1 MNLYQDF
8 LDQWHEDSVMGDDLC
23 EEARRIPILHSK
35 WLDKY
40 LKIQLIKKEKEYDH
54 NRLYLQKYSYYMGRE
69 ETAPEDRIIKTEVPV
84 YIKGDLEYIKSQA
97 TLDLYEKLE
106 NTLKEI
112 LNNINNRSFQI
123 KNAIDWLKYSRG
135 IDEQ

>member
-1 MNLYQDF
+1 MNLYQEF
-8 LDQWHEDSVMGDDLC
+8 LDEWRKDAVMGDDLC
-23 EEARRIPILHSK
+23 DEARKIPILHSK

-40 LKIQLIKKEKEYDH
+40 LKIQLIKKEKEYSH

-69 ETAPEDRIIKTEVPV
+69 ETAPEDRIIKTEVPI
-84 YIKGDLEYIKSQA
+84 YIKGDSDYIKSQA
-97 TLDLYEKLE
+97 TYLYEKIE

-123 KNAIDWLKYSRG
+123 KNAIDWLRYHG
-135 IDEQ
+135 

>member
-40 LKIQLIKKEKEYDH
+40 LKIQLIKKEKEYNH

-135 IDEQ
+135 IDE